1 LLKLEVSIVSV
12 IFGVR
17 RPLGAPVQQQDV
29 QVLASATLRYAHD
42 GTFLMTHG
50 NVGMGFQPY
59 HTHVRSH
66 LEAQPIAD
74 PLGNMLV
81 FDGRLDNWDGLQRKL
96 RIENCAVT
104 DSEIVLAAFGQWGER
119 CFSQFIGDWALALW
133 SAADQALYLAR
144 DHAGT
149 RSLYFSNVQGNV
161 TWSTYLE
168 TLVEADTERTLDE
181 DYIACYLGLQPIR
194 DLTPYRNVRAVPPA
208 HYIVIRGYK
217 TTTTKHWE
225 WMVKP
230 QLCYK
235 REVEYDEHFLSLFQ
249 QAVERRDQPNTPV
262 VAELSGGMD
271 SSGIVCMSDYARRQR
286 GAASMVDTVSYY
298 RDSEPHW
305 NERPYFLL
313 VEEKRG
319 KAGVHID
326 VSPPEPAFNLSTAG
340 PNGYL
345 FPANPRV
352 SIELEKRFQSAMDT
366 RGFRAV
372 LSGIG
377 GDELLG
383 GVPTLLPELAG
394 YLTSGKVTELLRR
407 AMQSCL
413 LDRKPVLHLLKETAF
428 FAFQLYG
435 SQRLSRRDLPRW
447 LSPEM
452 CSRCVALQRHDRTRG
467 WRLGPSPNTVICDQ
481 TWWSILETCPHLRP
495 MHVSRY
501 EFRYPY
507 LDRDLVEYL
516 YQVPREQLVKPGRRR
531 NLMRRALREI
541 VPIEILERKRKAF
554 VVRGPLSTIQLEGD
568 TIRSLL
574 DSGWL
579 ACNGYVDRTTIHS
592 ALDQTIAGT
601 NPELWPGLMKAA
613 TFEMWLKSVAIA
625 SPAHRD
631 APFNQLLPV

>member
-1 LLKLEVSIVSV
+1 MSI
-12 IFGVR
+12 IFGVCR
-17 RPLGAPVQQQDV
+17 SRGAPVVQQDV
-29 QVLASATLRYAHD
+29 QVLASSTLRYAHD
-42 GTFLMTHG
+42 GTFLTTHG
-50 NVGMGFQPY
+50 SVGMGFQPY

-74 PLGNMLV
+74 PGGNLLV
-81 FDGRLDNWDGLQRKL
+81 FDGRLDNWDGLRKKL
-96 RIENCAVT
+96 NNENHAVT
-104 DSEIVLAAFGQWGER
+104 DSEIVLAAFLQWGER
-119 CFSQFIGDWALALW
+119 CFSQFIGDWALVLW
-133 SAADQALYLAR
+133 SAADRALYLAR

-168 TLVEADTERTLDE
+168 TLVEAEKERTLDD

-208 HYIVIRGYK
+208 HYITIRSDK

-230 QLCYK
+230 QLNYK
-235 REVEYDEHFLSLFQ
+235 RDVDYDDHFLSLFQ
-249 QAVERRDQPNTPV
+249 QAIERRDQPNTPV

-271 SSGIVCMSDYARRQR
+271 SSSIVCMSDYARQLR

-305 NERPYFLL
+305 NERPYFLI
-313 VEEKRG
+313 VEKKRS

-326 VSPPEPAFNLSTAG
+326 VSPPEPAFNLFTAG
-340 PNGYL
+340 PSGYL
-345 FPANPRV
+345 FPANPLV
-352 SIELEKRFQSAMDT
+352 SIELEKRFQTAMDN

-394 YLTSGKVTELLRR
+394 YLVSGRVTDLLRR

-413 LDRKPVLHLLKETAF
+413 LDRKPVLHLLKETAC
-428 FAFQLYG
+428 FAFQLYR
-435 SQRLSRRDLPRW
+435 SQPLSRQDLPRW

-452 CSRCVALQRHDRTRG
+452 CGRCVALQRHDRTRG
-467 WRLGPSPNTVICDQ
+467 SLLGLSPNTVTCGQ

-531 NLMRRALREI
+531 NLMRRALRQI

-554 VVRGPLSTIQLEGD
+554 IARGPLNTIQREGD

-579 ACNGYVDRTTIHS
+579 VCNGYVDRKAIHS
-592 ALDQTIAGT
+592 ALDQLIAGT
-601 NPELWPGLMKAA
+601 KPELWPGLTKAA
-613 TFEMWLKSVAIA
+613 NFEMWLKSAAIA
-625 SPAHRD
+625 SLACRD
-631 APFNQLLPV
+631 TSSNNFCLFSDGQISSA